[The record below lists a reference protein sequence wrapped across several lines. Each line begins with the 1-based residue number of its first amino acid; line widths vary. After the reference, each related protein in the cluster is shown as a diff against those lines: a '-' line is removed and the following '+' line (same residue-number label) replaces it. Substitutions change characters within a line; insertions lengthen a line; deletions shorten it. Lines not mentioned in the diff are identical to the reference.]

1 MKIISKQQIVGLL
14 DSSFV
19 PDFPE
24 LGVMGRILTLQ
35 PRYQVVSEAISQPS
49 VCKIYPKQ
57 CASASRLRLSQLQ
70 MSSN

>member
-35 PRYQVVSEAISQPS
+35 PRYQVVREAFIKKNHFLIDIRGLERASS
-49 VCKIYPKQ
+49 IKKTIAKIP
-57 CASASRLRLSQLQ
+57 
-70 MSSN
+70 